1 MAGRISLRPSDAET
15 WTACT
20 MQPVFICDNHDLIPE
35 DDGSVWSKE
44 GNLAHDFAEKM
55 LKGEEVTIP
64 DPQMRVILEGYVDF
78 VLAKWNPGDTL
89 VAEQQVPLWYMPAR
103 HGKIDATV
111 IRFLPNNAH
120 GNIYVTD
127 LKYGEGVAVYAR
139 ENKQLAIYG
148 RSTVEMLIKAGHKVH
163 ADTLITLSIY
173 QPRCA
178 RGEPITIWALS
189 WAELTEYT
197 DEIAHIAADI
207 QARRNL
213 KWHKSKSTC
222 KWCKAAAICP
232 EIARK
237 NLGTTG
243 VNMLDAVF
251 PELIP
256 DEIRQLPAV
265 EHMSLEMMQR
275 VLALKE
281 DFSHWFTAI
290 DKHLFNLLRSG
301 YQGPDLRKKLVAN
314 KDGNREWL
322 DSEAATILLEG
333 YLPIDVYA
341 PRKIISA
348 PQAEKLIPK
357 KKRADDFDMMWDM
370 LVRKKPSDGFTMVD
384 LDDERPSEV
393 MDATTEFQPV
403 TDLEGADLL

>member
-1 MAGRISLRPSDAET
+1 MA
-15 WTACT
+15 
-20 MQPVFICDNHDLIPE
+20 PVFICDNHHRIPE
-35 DDGSVWSKE
+35 DDGSTWSKE
-44 GNLAHDFAEKM
+44 GNVAHDFAEKL
-55 LKGEEVTIP
+55 LKGEDVEIP

-78 VLAKWNPGDTL
+78 VLAKWNPGDKL
-89 VAEQQVPLWYMPAR
+89 VAEQEVPLWYMPAR
-103 HGKIDATV
+103 KGKVDATV
-111 IRFLPNNAH
+111 IRIDRAKNLA
-120 GNIYVTD
+120 GLITDNIYITD

-139 ENKQLAIYG
+139 DNKQLAIYG
-148 RSTVEMLIKAGHKVH
+148 RSTVEVIIKQGHTVTPE
-163 ADTLITLSIY
+163 TLITLAIY

-189 WAELTEYT
+189 WAELIEYT
-197 DEIAHIAADI
+197 DEIARIAADI

-213 KWHKSKSTC
+213 KWHKSKTTC

-243 VNMLDAVF
+243 VNMLEAVL
-251 PELIP
+251 PELVP

-265 EHMSLEMMQR
+265 GHMSLEMMQR
-275 VLALKE
+275 VLDLKE
-281 DFSHWFTAI
+281 DFSLWFTAI

-301 YQGPDLRKKLVAN
+301 YNGPDLRKKLVAK
-314 KDGNREWL
+314 KDGNREWR
-322 DSEAATILLEG
+322 DPDAAKTLLEQ

-341 PRKIISA
+341 PRSVISA

-357 KKRADDFDMMWDM
+357 KKRGEDFDMMWDM

-384 LDDERPSEV
+384 LEDERPSEV
-393 MDATTEFQPV
+393 VNAADEFQPISE
-403 TDLEGADLL
+403 EGIDLL